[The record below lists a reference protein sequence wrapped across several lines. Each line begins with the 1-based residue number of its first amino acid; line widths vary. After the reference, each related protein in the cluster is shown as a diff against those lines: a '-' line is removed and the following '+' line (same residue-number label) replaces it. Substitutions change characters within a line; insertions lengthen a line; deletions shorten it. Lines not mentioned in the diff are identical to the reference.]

1 MAFSLPWKKTIPTQV
16 AEIVETQQ
24 SAAQEAEILFERADR
39 LVESEVANESDWIW
53 KPVLVLT
60 ICWILLSLIFTAI
73 REYTQWLNRPVET
86 VVVDG
91 ATRHIDKTV
100 IANQVA
106 AGINGRILELDL
118 GAIQE
123 RLVEEP
129 WINEVEVRRAW
140 PPALQVKLIE
150 EVPVARWGNRGLLNH
165 QGDIFWPER
174 VDAYHALPELSG
186 PSHETVRIMQQFR
199 DLNSLFIRSGITLA
213 GLELESRG
221 AWTLHLNNGIKVV
234 AGRDDLMPRL
244 RRFIQ
249 VYETQLVKQQESI
262 EEVDIRYTNGV
273 AVKWKKGS
281 GTKRS

>member
-1 MAFSLPWKKTIPTQV
+1 M

-60 ICWILLSLIFTAI
+60 ICGILLSLIFTAV

-174 VDAYHALPELSG
+174 VDAYQALPELSG